1 MGALLARGCIGEVIQ
16 MSCPFCTI
24 PISRIIA
31 GNELAFAIRD
41 GFPVTELHT
50 LVIPKRHIADW
61 FGLTAEELL
70 ACDELIKSERERIV
84 AADPSVSGFNIGINA
99 GTSAGQTVFHCH
111 IHLIPRR
118 DGDVANPRGG
128 VRNVIP
134 GMGDY

>member
-1 MGALLARGCIGEVIQ
+1 

-70 ACDELIKSERERIV
+70 ACYVLIKSERERIV
-84 AADPSVSGFNIGINA
+84 AAD
-99 GTSAGQTVFHCH
+99 
-111 IHLIPRR
+111 
-118 DGDVANPRGG
+118 
-128 VRNVIP
+128 
-134 GMGDY
+134 YK